1 MIRILA
7 VLIALVSIVAIPFA
21 LKPSESL
28 LAKADE
34 TIVIVTPHNEQIRY
48 EFSRA
53 FAAYYQTRT
62 GRTIRIDWRMPGGTS
77 EIARFLKGEFYAAFE
92 RTWKSAGQQWTAEV
106 AATFDDPKAQTEARR
121 QFLASNVGIGID
133 LFFGGGAFDFQQ
145 QADAGRLVDCGIL
158 RSRPDWFAETSIP
171 HSVSGE
177 VFYDEGGRWV
187 GTVLSSFGICYNP
200 ESLRRLGIDEIPAA
214 WTDLGNPRLF
224 KQVALA
230 DPTKSGSAAKAFEMI
245 IQQQIQEAVR
255 SRNRLT
261 AEQSDLQSGWAHGL
275 QIIQRASANARYFAS
290 AGPQVPVDVS
300 LGDAAI
306 GMCIDFYGRFQN
318 QAIRVT
324 NAATRLQYFTP
335 TGGSSVGVD
344 PIGLFR
350 GAPNPEASK
359 MFIEFVLS
367 LEGQKLWDF
376 KVGAPGGP
384 VKYALRRQPIRKEL
398 YLPRYESYRSD
409 PGVNPY
415 EEAKSF
421 EYQPGWTGSLFKV
434 MTFIIRVMCLDSHDE
449 QSAAWQALIAAGF
462 PPKAT
467 ALFSDMSA
475 VGYEDALEKFRRTL
489 GAASRVEEVQLAR
502 ELGDH
507 FRAQYRA
514 AEKLAEAGQ

>member
-177 VFYDEGGRWV
+177 VFYDQGGRWV

-200 ESLRRLGIDEIPAA
+200 ESLRRL
-214 WTDLGNPRLF
+214 
-224 KQVALA
+224 
-230 DPTKSGSAAKAFEMI
+230 
-245 IQQQIQEAVR
+245 
-255 SRNRLT
+255 
-261 AEQSDLQSGWAHGL
+261 
-275 QIIQRASANARYFAS
+275 
-290 AGPQVPVDVS
+290 
-300 LGDAAI
+300 
-306 GMCIDFYGRFQN
+306 
-318 QAIRVT
+318 
-324 NAATRLQYFTP
+324 
-335 TGGSSVGVD
+335 
-344 PIGLFR
+344 
-350 GAPNPEASK
+350 
-359 MFIEFVLS
+359 
-367 LEGQKLWDF
+367 
-376 KVGAPGGP
+376 
-384 VKYALRRQPIRKEL
+384 
-398 YLPRYESYRSD
+398 
-409 PGVNPY
+409 
-415 EEAKSF
+415 
-421 EYQPGWTGSLFKV
+421 
-434 MTFIIRVMCLDSHDE
+434 
-449 QSAAWQALIAAGF
+449 
-462 PPKAT
+462 
-467 ALFSDMSA
+467 
-475 VGYEDALEKFRRTL
+475 
-489 GAASRVEEVQLAR
+489 
-502 ELGDH
+502 
-507 FRAQYRA
+507 
-514 AEKLAEAGQ
+514 